1 MCIREHFS
9 FIPYERA
16 EDTLIIVESLG
27 VKYEEIAVLKNI
39 NLEINPGLH
48 LVLGKNGSGKTTL
61 LKTIAGLV
69 KPSSGKVLIFGK
81 DVHKLLRR
89 EAVKLVGYV
98 WQNPYAGF
106 LETTVK
112 DEIEFTSKIV
122 GASVNEFIVE
132 ILVPKNLMSRSPFTL
147 SGGEAKR
154 VSIASVLAID
164 QPVWLLDEPFDYLDS
179 DGVEAVT
186 KIIDHGLKKNKIV
199 LVASANAAYLH
210 MLKIDQVV
218 ILFNGEIAFKG
229 SIENIDNELLRKFGI
244 PSKAMIC
251 G

>member
-1 MCIREHFS
+1 M
-9 FIPYERA
+9 
-16 EDTLIIVESLG
+16 IIVESLG

>member
-1 MCIREHFS
+1 
-9 FIPYERA
+9 
-16 EDTLIIVESLG
+16 LIIVESLG